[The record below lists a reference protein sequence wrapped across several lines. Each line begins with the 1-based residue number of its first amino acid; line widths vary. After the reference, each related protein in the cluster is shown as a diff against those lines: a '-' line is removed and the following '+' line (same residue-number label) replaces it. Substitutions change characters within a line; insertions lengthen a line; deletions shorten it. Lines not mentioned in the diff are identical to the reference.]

1 MSQTDDILARLLENN
16 GAGFA
21 RNDLVNPVQFGSQNN
36 NNNGNGNLS
45 QDGKNRNIL
54 DPPEGSGENAR
65 RVKGIRRIP
74 PPIPLDA
81 PTQPRTYI
89 TPSSTSRKTTTAAVE
104 RQLERYYQN
113 GSKHKDGD
121 LADLSIDDESE
132 SPEPQTSIV
141 GSGGGGGGNGNGNS
155 SVSDLPPSLLSTIE
169 LKRRQNTLAARRSRA
184 RKAQHLK
191 DLEGEVVRLEKDRDD
206 WKDRAERLEEEVR
219 RLGGVVGLPPMRI
232 GNDDM

>member
-1 MSQTDDILARLLENN
+1 MN
-16 GAGFA
+16 
-21 RNDLVNPVQFGSQNN
+21 
-36 NNNGNGNLS
+36 
-45 QDGKNRNIL
+45 
-54 DPPEGSGENAR
+54 
-65 RVKGIRRIP
+65 
-74 PPIPLDA
+74 
-81 PTQPRTYI
+81 RTYI

-121 LADLSIDDESE
+121 LSIDDGSE
-132 SPEPQTSIV
+132 SPEPQNSLV
-141 GSGGGGGGNGNGNS
+141 GGSGGGGNGNGNS